1 MKVAF
6 WLLLAFFVIVKADH
20 HHDDDND
27 DDDDD
32 DNDKG
37 PDGEIRC
44 KYTYQDDESSIK
56 LLT

>member
-20 HHDDDND
+20 HHDDDD